1 LLAPFFAC
9 IFYSHLKNDQNKCQE
24 SERKMAAGV
33 GCFKTAV
40 SGADIKTK
48 GEEKSISLC
57 LGRDTS
63 AEKDLGENHAQ
74 Q

>member
-1 LLAPFFAC
+1 MLL
-9 IFYSHLKNDQNKCQE
+9 LKTSAKRVKEKCLQAFDVLKLQFLE
-24 SERKMAAGV
+24 LK
-33 GCFKTAV
+33 KTQ
-40 SGADIKTK
+40 